1 MRKRHPGRAGRLSR
15 AWLLPI
21 AAAALLLQGCADYFV
36 LEGHLKDDPM
46 DQAIAS
52 GIASDHLKDTRAGL
66 LKRFPPG
73 QPVSEAR
80 RYLESVGATCR
91 SPKPNESAV
100 CDYRQQEDVVLR
112 TPIGDFPSIT
122 SLYDFRISLA
132 SSQGR
137 LSEIEVCERITRID
151 FFEPGDSPARK
162 RTFPTECTTDPK
174 PK

>member
-1 MRKRHPGRAGRLSR
+1 MSASHA
-15 AWLLPI
+15 LPAV
-21 AAAALLLQGCADYFV
+21 AAAALLLQGCVDYFV
-36 LEGHLKDDPM
+36 LEGHLKDNPM

-52 GIASDHLKDTRAGL
+52 GIESDHLRDTRAGL

-91 SPKPNESAV
+91 SPKPSDGPVV
-100 CDYRQQEDVVLR
+100 CDYRQRQYVVLR

-132 SSQGR
+132 ASGR
-137 LSEIEVCERITRID
+137 RVSDIEVCRRITRIYYK
-151 FFEPGDSPARK
+151 EPSDKPVRRA
-162 RTFPTECTTDPK
+162 TFPMRCPTNPK
-174 PK
+174 PE